1 LFTIARKTL
10 KFHKNIA
17 GSSSE
22 KMKNIDNFRVDRKQR
37 HIFWPRRYSVFGV
50 EVSTTTYN
58 EALKS
63 VIFAAKERRSACVSH
78 LAVHG
83 LITATQDRQLHSM
96 LKDFE
101 MVLPDGMP
109 VKIALNILFKTNL
122 PDRVCGPE
130 FILRVC
136 KRAADEYIGIYL
148 YGSHS
153 HVVYALSKNLMKHFP
168 RLKIVG
174 CEPSMFRK
182 LTKAEDKALVQRIN
196 DSGAGIV
203 FLGLGCP
210 LQEKFAYDHKN
221 KIKAVQICVGA
232 AFDFHSG
239 EKKMAPV
246 WMQRYSLEW
255 LFRLSQEPGR
265 LWKRYFFTNSIFLL
279 KLIFQLTGLKKYSS

>member
-1 LFTIARKTL
+1 MNDID
-10 KFHKNIA
+10 KFRLN
-17 GSSSE
+17 
-22 KMKNIDNFRVDRKQR
+22 RKQH
-37 HIFWPRRYSVFGV
+37 HIFWPRRYSLFGV
-50 EVSTTTYN
+50 DISATTYH
-58 EALKS
+58 EALNR
-63 VIFAAKERRSACVSH
+63 VIYAAKERRSVCVSH

-83 LITATQDRQLHSM
+83 LITATQDRQLHSI
-96 LKDFE
+96 LKNFE

-109 VKIALNILFKTNL
+109 VKMALNMLFKTNL

-130 FILRVC
+130 FILLVC
-136 KRAADEYIGIYL
+136 KHAADEYIGIYL
-148 YGSHS
+148 YGSHPY
-153 HVVYALSKNLMKHFP
+153 VIDALSKNLMKHFP
-168 RLKIVG
+168 RLRIVG
-174 CEPSMFRK
+174 CEPSMFRD
-182 LTKAEDKALVQRIN
+182 LTNAEDKALVKRIN

-246 WMQRYSLEW
+246 WMQRASLEW
-255 LFRLSQEPGR
+255 LFRLSQEPRR

-279 KLIFQLTGLKKYSS
+279 KLILQLTRLKKYSS